1 MYGANHI
8 IRVRNVWKKYI
19 IGKIEYPALNGVS
32 LSVDKGEFIA
42 IMGPSGSGKTTLL
55 NIIGALD
62 RPTKG
67 EVFIDDT
74 PISRMNDNALAE
86 LRNKKIGFVFQ
97 TFNLVNYMSAV
108 ENVELPM
115 IAAGIPPKQRR
126 ERAIQLLE
134 KFLSRNLINKRP
146 LELSG
151 GEQQRVA
158 IARAL
163 ANNPSIVIAD
173 EPTGNLDSKSAQ
185 IVMDTFKELRDDGKT
200 IVMATHNPENTKYC
214 DKIVRMRDGMI
225 IEVISR

>member
-1 MYGANHI
+1 MPTAEY
-8 IRVRNVWKKYI
+8 VVEVKDVWKKYI
-19 IGKIEYPALNGVS
+19 IGKVEYPALNGVS
-32 LSVDKGEFIA
+32 LSVNKGEFIA

-55 NIIGALD
+55 NIAGALD

-67 EVFIDDT
+67 EAFIDGT
-74 PISRMNDNALAE
+74 PISRMSDDMLAE

-97 TFNLVNYMSAV
+97 TFNLINYMSAI

-115 IAAGIPPKQRR
+115 IVAGVPYKQRR
-126 ERAIQLLE
+126 ERALQLLE
-134 KFLSRNLINKRP
+134 KFLPRSSINKKP

-173 EPTGNLDSKSAQ
+173 EPTGNLDSKSAGV
-185 IVMDTFKELRDDGKT
+185 VMDAFKELRDEGKT
-200 IVMATHNPENTKYC
+200 VIMATHNPENTRYC
-214 DKIVRMRDGMI
+214 DKIVKMKDGKI
-225 IEVISR
+225 IEVIVK